1 MFPNTLYT
9 KTVID
14 MDFDCHQMAKTSWGH
29 SSYHM
34 VTKINFS
41 HFEIGLVLMMAIE
54 INLGGVEVG

>member
-1 MFPNTLYT
+1 
-9 KTVID
+9 